1 MAYYR
6 DLRDYLRV
14 LEERGLLIRVREP
27 VDKDTELH
35 PLVRL
40 QFRGRPEPERRAFL
54 FENVRGVDGRQF
66 DIPVAIGCMA
76 ASRQIYAL
84 GMQVDSPAD
93 IMPKWAAAQAHP
105 IPPVLVER
113 GPCQEVVITGRALE
127 EGQGLDALPIP
138 ISTPGFDN
146 APYLTAGHFVTR
158 HPETGIRN
166 VGNYRAQ
173 LKSPTRLGCLAAWYQ
188 DLGRH
193 WTAWQQR
200 GEPMPVA
207 IVIGCTPNLSY
218 TSTSK
223 LPSDLEEYA
232 VAGGIAG
239 EPVPLVRCQT
249 IPLEVPANAE
259 IVIEGWM
266 PTDEL
271 EMEGP
276 FGEFTGYMASRGLNK
291 FVNVTAIT
299 RRREPIYLAFL
310 SQFPPSESSIL
321 RGVGQEHNIKHFLAV
336 EQGLKGVLDVA
347 LHESCGSWGLCV
359 IQVSQEQGAEPERI
373 LGALAEH
380 PRLVSKMVV
389 VIDDD
394 IPIRDANAI
403 NWAISYRCQPHRDAR
418 IVRATQLALDPSL
431 VPPGERRSAQFDK
444 IEASAL
450 LIDATRKWPY
460 PPLSLPRREY
470 MERARARWEAL
481 GLGPLQL
488 AEPWFGYPLGAW
500 DPEVEEE
507 AALAV
512 QGRYQEVGERNRATR
527 QKIQGTTPTGPSER

>member
-1 MAYYR
+1 MTGYYR
-6 DLRDYLRV
+6 DLREYLAT
-14 LEERGLLIRVREP
+14 LEAHGLLIRIREP
-27 VDKDTELH
+27 IDKDTELH

-54 FENVRGVDGRQF
+54 FEQVRGVDGRQF

-84 GMQVDSPAD
+84 GMQCASVAEIPH
-93 IMPKWAAAQAHP
+93 KWAAAQARP
-105 IPPVLVER
+105 IPPVLVAS
-113 GPCQEVVITGRALE
+113 GPCQEVVITGAALE
-127 EGQGLDALPIP
+127 QGQGLDALPIP

-158 HPETGIRN
+158 HPETGVRN
-166 VGNYRAQ
+166 LGNYRAQ

-188 DLGRH
+188 DLARH
-193 WTAWQQR
+193 WNAWRER

-207 IVIGCTPNLSY
+207 IVIGTTPNLAY
-218 TSTSK
+218 CSTSK

-239 EPVPLVRCQT
+239 EPVELVRCKT
-249 IPLEVPANAE
+249 VPLEVPANAE

-299 RRREPIYLAFL
+299 RRRAPIYLAFL

-321 RGVGQEHNIKHFLAV
+321 RGVAQEHNIKHFLAV
-336 EQGLKGVLDVA
+336 EQGLPGILDVA
-347 LHESCGSWGLCV
+347 LHEATGSWGLCV
-359 IQVSQEQGAEPERI
+359 IQVSREQGAEPGK
-373 LGALAEH
+373 LLDVLAQH

-389 VIDDD
+389 VVDED

-403 NWAISYRCQPHRDAR
+403 NWAISFRCQPHRDVR
-418 IVRATQLALDPSL
+418 IVPATQLALDPSL
-431 VPPGERRSAQFDK
+431 VPPGDRRSAQFDK
-444 IEASAL
+444 LEASAL
-450 LIDATRKWPY
+450 LIDATRKWAY
-460 PPLSLPRREY
+460 PPLSLPAREY
-470 MERARARWEAL
+470 MERALARWNAL

-488 AEPWFGYPLGAW
+488 AEPWYGYPLGAW
-500 DPEVEEE
+500 PPEVQEE

-512 QGRYQEVGERNRATR
+512 QGRYREVGERARATR
-527 QKIQGTTPTGPSER
+527 QKLEPVAAERRSG